1 MGHIE
6 GNTKAYVQVRDVGPD
21 KYGVDREY
29 WKYAFPEPLT
39 GVLDL
44 TSADTSRKLM
54 KRVENSDYI
63 FLCDYFKPCAYG
75 ERLTTE
81 NSRILI
87 DGEAYEVL
95 LYDDVMRLHEHMEIY
110 LRYLGGQEDGDG
122 ITYRST

>member
-21 KYGVDREY
+21 EYGVDREY

-39 GVLDL
+39 GLLDL
-44 TSADTSRKLM
+44 ASADTSRTLM
-54 KRVENSDYI
+54 KRVEKSDYI
-63 FLCDYFKPCAYG
+63 FLCDYFDPRAYG

-81 NSRILI
+81 NSRLLI

-110 LRYLGGQEDGDG
+110 LRYLGGQADGNG
-122 ITYRST
+122 GTYRHT